1 MFIPV
6 QIYNFY
12 LRKDKTVEENVSI
25 VGNKQLNNHFPQKN
39 EQTTYLETAIQ
50 KNINK

>member
-25 VGNKQLNNHFPQKN
+25 AGNKQLNNLFPQKN
-39 EQTTYLETAIQ
+39 E
-50 KNINK
+50 

>member
-1 MFIPV
+1 MIIPV

-12 LRKDKTVEENVSI
+12 LRKDKMGEENVSF
-25 VGNKQLNNHFPQKN
+25 VGNKQQDNIFPQSN
-39 EQTTYLETAIQ
+39 EQPKYLQTAIQ